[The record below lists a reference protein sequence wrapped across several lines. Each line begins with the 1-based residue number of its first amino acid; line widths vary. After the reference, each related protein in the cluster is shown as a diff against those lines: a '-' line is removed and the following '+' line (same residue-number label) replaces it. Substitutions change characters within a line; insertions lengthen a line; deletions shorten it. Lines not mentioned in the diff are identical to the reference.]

1 MRPRVCIGIG
11 DPLVANR
18 FLLWGSGTLATLLV
32 TPLCIGMQLFGHYEL
47 PASLLG
53 VASTLVLVSAIAE
66 WLAFRPP
73 RSYRERFARA

>member
-18 FLLWGSGTLATLLV
+18 FPLWGGGTLATLLV
-32 TPLCIGMQLFGHYEL
+32 TPLCIGMQLFGHYAL
-47 PASLLG
+47 PASLVG
-53 VASTLVLVSAIAE
+53 VASTLVPVSAIAE

-73 RSYRERFARA
+73 RSHRERFARA